1 MAAMSSWRSWPTTER
16 VAVARIV
23 GAKGLRG
30 AVKIEMLTDDPGRF
44 EVGSELQIEGETST
58 RKVTAVEGAP
68 RPRAI
73 GLSGVESRDAAEG
86 LIGRYLET
94 DAPDLPEG
102 SWYWHQLEGLT
113 VTDEAGHVIGRL
125 VEVFRAGGAEVYRI
139 ERDDAQDLL
148 VPALRRLVISV
159 DLAAGRMVLSA
170 DALEA
175 PE

>member
-1 MAAMSSWRSWPTTER
+1 

-44 EVGSELQIEGETST
+44 AIGSELQIEGEAAP
-58 RKVTAVEGAP
+58 RRVTAVEGTP

-73 GLSGVESRDAAEG
+73 GLAGIEGRDAAEA

-102 SWYWHQLEGLT
+102 SWYWHQLEGLE
-113 VTDEAGHVIGRL
+113 VTDEVGTVIGRL
-125 VEVFRAGGAEVYRI
+125 AEVFRAGEAEVYRV
-139 ERDDAQDLL
+139 EREDAEDLL
-148 VPALRRLVISV
+148 VPALRRLVLSV
-159 DLAAGRMVLSA
+159 DLAAGRMMLSA
-170 DALEA
+170 DALEP

>member
-1 MAAMSSWRSWPTTER
+1 MSSWRSWPTTER

-44 EVGSELQIEGETST
+44 AIGSHLLVEGETAQ
-58 RKVTAVEGAP
+58 REVTAVEGAP

-73 GLSGVESRDAAEG
+73 GLAGIESRDSAEA
-86 LIGRYLET
+86 LIGRYLEA

-113 VTDEAGHVIGRL
+113 VTDEAGLLIGRL
-125 VEVFRAGGAEVYRI
+125 AEVFRAGGAEVYRV
-139 ERDDAQDLL
+139 EREEAEDLL
-148 VPALRRLVISV
+148 VPALRRLVLSV
-159 DLAAGRMVLSA
+159 DLAASRMVLSS

>member
-1 MAAMSSWRSWPTTER
+1 M
-16 VAVARIV
+16 ARIV

-44 EVGSELQIEGETST
+44 SVGSELQIEGEA
-58 RKVTAVEGAP
+58 RPRQVTAVERAP

-73 GLSGVESRDAAEG
+73 GLAGIESRNAAEG
-86 LIGRYLET
+86 LIGRYLEA

-113 VTDEAGHVIGRL
+113 VIDEAGLVIGRL
-125 VEVFRAGGAEVYRI
+125 VEVFRAGGAEVYRV
-139 ERDDAQDLL
+139 ERDGAEDLL
-148 VPALRRLVISV
+148 VPALRRLVLSV
-159 DLAAGRMVLSA
+159 DPAAGRMVLSA